1 MTRSWP
7 RARNVL
13 RTRQG
18 RILRPSSSPRSFS
31 ARQRY
36 TYWMTSVGS
45 GSVHE
50 LVKGDGFGARR
61 GGPEASGCFITQ
73 FLGRDSDMVEARE
86 AFIFGRGQHDDAG
99 GAVALDPDGVRHGF
113 VVIEADDRKSV
124 VSGKSVSV
132 SVALGGRRIIK
143 NK

>member
-50 LVKGDGFGARR
+50 LVKGDGIGARR
-61 GGPEASGCFITQ
+61 GGPEASGYFITQ
-73 FLGRDSDMVEARE
+73 FLGGEREMDEEAE
-86 AFIFGRGQHDDAG
+86 GYIFGRGRDDEVDGYGLG
-99 GAVALDPDGVRHGF
+99 GA
-113 VVIEADDRKSV
+113 
-124 VSGKSVSV
+124 
-132 SVALGGRRIIK
+132 RR
-143 NK
+143 

>member
-99 GAVALDPDGVRHGF
+99 GAVRSEEH
-113 VVIEADDRKSV
+113 KSELQSLMRNSSAV
-124 VSGKSVSV
+124 
-132 SVALGGRRIIK
+132 LGLQEKKTTIT
-143 NK
+143 N

>member
-61 GGPEASGCFITQ
+61 GGPGASGCFITQ
-73 FLGRDSDMVEARE
+73 FLGRDSDMGA
-86 AFIFGRGQHDDAG
+86 ALAALIFGRGTPQDPG
-99 GAVALDPDGVRHGF
+99 GAVAPDTGAMG
-113 VVIEADDRKSV
+113 I
-124 VSGKSVSV
+124 G
-132 SVALGGRRIIK
+132 
-143 NK
+143 

>member
-86 AFIFGRGQHDDAG
+86 ARSEEHTSELQSLMRISY
-99 GAVALDPDGVRHGF
+99 AVYSLK
-113 VVIEADDRKSV
+113 RK
-124 VSGKSVSV
+124 
-132 SVALGGRRIIK
+132 R
-143 NK
+143 

>member
-50 LVKGDGFGARR
+50 RVKGDGFGARR
-61 GGPEASGCFITQ
+61 GGPEASGCFMTQ

-86 AFIFGRGQHDDAG
+86 ALIFGRGQQDDAG
-99 GAVALDPDGVRHGF
+99 GAVEL
-113 VVIEADDRKSV
+113 DRKST
-124 VSGKSVSV
+124 SLNSSQ
-132 SVALGGRRIIK
+132 
-143 NK
+143 